1 MIALVETVL
10 TLAAAL
16 GAGLIA
22 GVFFAF
28 SSFIMPALSARP
40 APESVAAMQS
50 INVKVLNRSFL
61 GTFFG
66 TAALSLGLVVLAWVG
81 GREAG
86 AWARLL
92 GSGLYLVGTFGV
104 TVVCNVPRNDALA
117 AIDPDGPEA
126 ARAWASYD
134 PAWTAWNTVR
144 TVAAAL
150 AACAFVGS
158 LLLAS

>member
-1 MIALVETVL
+1 MIALVESVL
-10 TLAAAL
+10 TLATAL
-16 GAGLIA
+16 GAALIA
-22 GVFFAF
+22 GTFFAF

-40 APESVAAMQS
+40 ASESVAAMQS

-66 TAALSLGLVVLAWVG
+66 TAALSLVLVVLSLIEG
-81 GREAG
+81 GIAG
-86 AWARLL
+86 GGSRLL
-92 GSGLYLVGTFGV
+92 GSGLYLVGTIGV
-104 TVVCNVPRNDALA
+104 TIVCNVPRNDALA
-117 AIDPDGPEA
+117 AIDPDGPDA
-126 ARAWASYD
+126 GRAWASYD